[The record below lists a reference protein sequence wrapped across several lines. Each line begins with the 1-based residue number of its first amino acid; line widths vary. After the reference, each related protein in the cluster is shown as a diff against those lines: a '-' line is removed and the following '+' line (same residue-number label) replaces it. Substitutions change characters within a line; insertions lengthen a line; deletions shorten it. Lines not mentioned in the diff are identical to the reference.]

1 VSIASPTILSIQKYL
16 HKNIYIQRRLHGC
29 DIEMGYLN
37 SWSKKSTRCKNMAWA
52 EFKRPYPQANLTKFT
67 TEANVDEHHNVT
79 AEADGLLQSVS
90 GSDPKYW
97 SQDMKDALGLVTDGI
112 NNNNNNNMHYLIIIC
127 AFSIK

>member
-1 VSIASPTILSIQKYL
+1 
-16 HKNIYIQRRLHGC
+16 
-29 DIEMGYLN
+29 
-37 SWSKKSTRCKNMAWA
+37 MAWA

-112 NNNNNNNMHYLIIIC
+112 NNNNNNNNMHYLIIIC